1 MYGVKQLKERYFVI
15 SGLISDREDDLD
27 LRSIEEEFVREYR
40 GKIIGNRIQI
50 MYEIDL
56 SVVQTLEVYRLIK
69 DSIE

>member
-1 MYGVKQLKERYFVI
+1 MYGVVQLKERYFVI
-15 SGLISDREDDLD
+15 SGLISDREADLD

>member
-1 MYGVKQLKERYFVI
+1 MYGVVQLKERYFVI

>member
-15 SGLISDREDDLD
+15 SGLISDSEDGLE